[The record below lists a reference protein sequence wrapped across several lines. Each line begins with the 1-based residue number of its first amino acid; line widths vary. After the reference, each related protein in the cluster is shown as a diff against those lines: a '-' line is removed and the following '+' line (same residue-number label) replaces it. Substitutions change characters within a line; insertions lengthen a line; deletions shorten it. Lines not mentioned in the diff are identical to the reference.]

1 VPPLVVAVNVTGE
14 PGVIVVG
21 LKVKSVVTGSGLI
34 VTVAEAVAVLV
45 LLSVTVTDIVLL
57 PLLL

>member
-34 VTVAEAVAVLV
+34 VTVAEAVAVLA